1 MDPELLKY
9 TKTFVR
15 MGIVVM
21 VLVMIYL
28 FMSFVAPALFAVLIR
43 LPRVFLPFIIAVL
56 LAVLIEPLVIFFEVR
71 IKLNRALATAA
82 SLVLVVGT
90 FFYLLSLVVSVVIND
105 ITRLF
110 PLVAGYSDQAVNQLM
125 DAVSNFKWFYVRLN
139 LPLAVQTA
147 IENNLQKGLEMLT
160 NVMNST
166 VDRLT
171 QLLLMLPGMMI
182 FIIITTV
189 ATYLI
194 INERSKIRAF
204 IVNSLPGSVRSQTIK
219 VVTQLFQA
227 LTGFV
232 RAYGILITITAI
244 ITIVSL
250 KLLGIKYI
258 LTIGLLVGFLDI
270 MPVLGPGLVF
280 LPWAAYSLL
289 VQETRLGVS
298 LLVIYMIISGV
309 RQILEPKIVGDNI
322 GLHPLATLIS
332 LYVGLQLGGT
342 TGLILGPVLLVI
354 LIASHRAG
362 LLQRFDWRNNHEL

>member
-1 MDPELLKY
+1 MNPELLKY
-9 TKTFVR
+9 TKTFVKL
-15 MGIVVM
+15 GIVVL

-28 FMSFVAPALFAVLIR
+28 FMSFVAPALITVLMR
-43 LPRVFLPFIIAVL
+43 LPSVFMPFIIAVL

-71 IKLNRALATAA
+71 VKLNRALATSA
-82 SLVLVVGT
+82 SLLLVVGA
-90 FFYLLSLVVSVVIND
+90 FVYLVSLLVSVVINE

-110 PLVAGYSDQAVNQLM
+110 PLVARYSDHAANQLM
-125 DAVSNFKWFYVRLN
+125 DAVANFKWFYVQLN
-139 LPLAVQTA
+139 LPPAAQAA
-147 IENNLQKGLEMLT
+147 IENNVQKGLEILT

-166 VDRLT
+166 IDGLT
-171 QLLLMLPGMMI
+171 QFLLMLPGMLV

-194 INERSKIRAF
+194 INDRSKIRSF
-204 IVNSLPGSVRSQTIK
+204 IVNSLPGSLRYQTIK

-227 LTGFV
+227 LTGFA

-244 ITIVSL
+244 ITMVSL

-258 LTIGLLVGFLDI
+258 LTIGLVVGFLDI
-270 MPVLGPGLVF
+270 MPVLGPGAVF

-289 VQETRLGVS
+289 VNQTRLGVS
-298 LLVIYMIISGV
+298 LLVIYLIISGV
-309 RQILEPKIVGDNI
+309 RQVLEPKIVGDNI

-332 LYVGLQLGGT
+332 LYVGLQLAGT

-354 LIASHRAG
+354 LIASQRAG
-362 LLQRFDWRNNHEL
+362 LLDRFDWRKNHEL

>member
-9 TKTFVR
+9 TKTFVKL
-15 MGIVVM
+15 GIVVL

-28 FMSFVAPALFAVLIR
+28 FMSFVAPALITVLMR
-43 LPRVFLPFIIAVL
+43 LPSVFMPFIIAVL

-71 IKLNRALATAA
+71 VKLNRALATSA
-82 SLVLVVGT
+82 SLLLVVGA
-90 FFYLLSLVVSVVIND
+90 FVYLVSLLVSVVINE

-110 PLVAGYSDQAVNQLM
+110 PLVARYSDHAANQLM
-125 DAVSNFKWFYVRLN
+125 DAVANFKWFYVQLN
-139 LPLAVQTA
+139 LPPAAQAA
-147 IENNLQKGLEMLT
+147 IENNVQKGLEILT

-166 VDRLT
+166 IDGLT
-171 QLLLMLPGMMI
+171 QFLLMLPGMLV

-194 INERSKIRAF
+194 INDRSKIRSF
-204 IVNSLPGSVRSQTIK
+204 IVNSLPGSLRYQTIK

-227 LTGFV
+227 LTGFA

-244 ITIVSL
+244 ITMVSL

-258 LTIGLLVGFLDI
+258 LTIGLVVGFLDI
-270 MPVLGPGLVF
+270 MPVLGPGAVF

-289 VQETRLGVS
+289 VNQTRLGVS
-298 LLVIYMIISGV
+298 LLVIYLIISGV
-309 RQILEPKIVGDNI
+309 RQVLEPKIVGDNI

-332 LYVGLQLGGT
+332 LYVGLQLAGT

-354 LIASHRAG
+354 LIASQRAG
-362 LLQRFDWRNNHEL
+362 LLDRFDWRKNHEL

>member
-9 TKTFVR
+9 TKTFVKL
-15 MGIVVM
+15 GIVVL

-28 FMSFVAPALFAVLIR
+28 FMSFVAPALIKVLMR
-43 LPRVFLPFIIAVL
+43 LPSVFMPFIIAVL

-71 IKLNRALATAA
+71 IKLNRALATSA
-82 SLVLVVGT
+82 SLLLVVGA
-90 FFYLLSLVVSVVIND
+90 FVYLVSLLVSVVINE

-110 PLVAGYSDQAVNQLM
+110 PLVARYSDHAASQLM
-125 DAVSNFKWFYVRLN
+125 DAVANFKWFYVQLN
-139 LPLAVQTA
+139 LPPAAQAA
-147 IENNLQKGLEMLT
+147 IENNLQRGLEILS

-166 VDRLT
+166 IDGLT
-171 QLLLMLPGMMI
+171 QFLLMLPGMLV

-194 INERSKIRAF
+194 INDRSKIRSF
-204 IVNSLPGSVRSQTIK
+204 IVNMLPGSLRYQSIK

-227 LTGFV
+227 LTGFA

-244 ITIVSL
+244 ITMVSL

-258 LTIGLLVGFLDI
+258 LTIGLVVGFLDI
-270 MPVLGPGLVF
+270 MPVLGPGAVF

-289 VQETRLGVS
+289 VNDTRLGIS
-298 LLVIYMIISGV
+298 LLVIYFIISGV
-309 RQILEPKIVGDNI
+309 RQVLEPKIVGDNI

-332 LYVGLQLGGT
+332 LYVGLQLAGP

-362 LLQRFDWRNNHEL
+362 LLDRFDWRKNNEL